1 MTVLGADV
9 NNLNKQRELVGGQIR
24 HMLMPKKEGGLG
36 LTPAQVVRNIM
47 FMTGQYA
54 SAAKAGDGSFKA
66 QDNVL
71 VDNPLPIPFIF
82 TGRFRGQSFENM
94 TDFINFINTI
104 DPSINIKLTKTGRID
119 SKQVM
124 EQYGVETSLLSQSS
138 KTTLAYINKNGIE
151 LFFEKS
157 LAEATEARNLIKM
170 QMEYFTGQLKNKKIS
185 KIDLAL
191 LMASYGSSMRSPLR
205 RAANVK
211 YIWDGAY
218 NVPKNLIGSEL
229 EYEHIK
235 PQNFISIKL
244 LDIYLT
250 ENKLENRND
259 RIDAEFN
266 NYHVAI
272 IPKKMEEA
280 ITEVGRKFVMQN
292 NYVEGGNV
300 LGRYYDM
307 VTYGHKD
314 MVALTNIDPAAQGQ
328 IVGQSHERIA
338 NKIQTTPK
346 RLKDTQ
352 IRMDAR
358 KLSLSSKQPTKGI
371 SVWDFDD
378 TLASTKSGVLARIPN
393 KAMSPKPQ
401 RKVIF
406 LAGGPGSGKSTVI
419 KNLGLE
425 KQGFKIVNQDISLQ
439 WLAKNHGLPTDM
451 RDFTPE
457 QRSKW
462 GSLSWEARD
471 IAKRK
476 KIKFQ
481 GRGDGIIVD
490 GTGASKT
497 SMTAQVNEF
506 KRKGYDVSMVF
517 VETSLETALTRN
529 KARKE
534 RSLIDSIVKRTWS
547 SVMENK
553 KVFKEMFGNNFVEI
567 NTDNLKQNDPLPLK
581 AINKM
586 DTFTKSYAKERLT
599 AEQFAIEGAAI
610 LERGGEFDFS
620 EFEMVREGQPGPFFE
635 KFINRMKKYGPKDNF
650 ILTARP
656 KESAPHIHMWLKM
669 EGYEIPL
676 KNITALGNSTAE
688 AKALWI
694 LEKVGEGYNDFYFA
708 DDAIK
713 NVEEVVQSMLDQ
725 VDVKSK
731 VQQARYKFSNS
742 MNKEF
747 NNILEQTTKFPSFKK
762 VSGILAQRR
771 GDKVGKYK
779 FFVPP
784 SAEDF
789 SGLLYAFYTKG
800 KLGEKQ
806 KEFFKK
812 ALLEPYAIAMRG
824 LNSRKQTLTNDYG
837 ELKKT
842 WRTTNKIL
850 GEKIPEGDYTYE
862 QAIRVFLY
870 DKAGYEIPAISNR
883 DRRRLVSLVSND
895 ANLEGFANG
904 LSLLLQVPNGYVK
917 PGSFWLT
924 SNIEGDIYNYTQKE
938 ARQDALAEWKE
949 NKDIIFSPDNLNK
962 IQYLYGSNFREALE
976 DILWRMEH
984 GTNRNFG
991 QNRLVN
997 NFSNWVNNSVG
1008 AIMFFNMRS
1017 AALQTISSVN
1027 YLNWSDNNPYKAA
1040 VAFSNIKQF
1049 AKDFSFIFNSD
1060 MLKQRRGG
1068 LQQDVNANEIA
1079 NVIKGQ
1085 KNKVGALLNYLLRK
1099 GFLPTQIADSFA
1111 ISSGGAT
1118 FYRNRIKT
1126 YIKKGM
1132 TQAEAES
1139 KAWLDFQEITE
1150 ANQQSSRPDL
1160 ISQQQASSL
1169 GRLVLAFQNTP
1180 MQYTRI
1186 IKKAILDLA
1195 AGRGDAKTHIS
1206 KILYYGAI
1214 QNFIFTALQSALF
1227 AVVLGDDDDDYQI
1240 KKKEQRIANNMIDT
1254 ILRGTGV
1261 SGAVVS
1267 TIKNMIIAF
1276 LKEEEKE
1283 WRADHAYTL
1292 IAALNLSP
1300 PIGSKARKLY
1310 SATQT
1315 WEYNRD
1321 VIPERGFSLDNPGYQ
1336 VVGNVVS
1343 AITNFPL
1350 DRLVNKANN
1359 LSHVLN
1365 DEHAAWQRMALLFG
1379 YNTWDIGI
1387 RDEDIE
1393 QLKKDIKKRKKEA
1406 KNDQKKTEE
1415 AKVKE
1420 AEGEKKQ
1427 EKEKK
1432 EGKKITCL
1440 VCKLPALPG
1449 QKYCTIHEK
1458 KPQREDGKKVKCKGF
1473 RTNGSPCGMTTSNKS
1488 GYCYYHD

>member
-1 MTVLGADV
+1 
-9 NNLNKQRELVGGQIR
+9 
-24 HMLMPKKEGGLG
+24 
-36 LTPAQVVRNIM
+36 
-47 FMTGQYA
+47 
-54 SAAKAGDGSFKA
+54 
-66 QDNVL
+66 
-71 VDNPLPIPFIF
+71 
-82 TGRFRGQSFENM
+82 
-94 TDFINFINTI
+94 
-104 DPSINIKLTKTGRID
+104 
-119 SKQVM
+119 
-124 EQYGVETSLLSQSS
+124 
-138 KTTLAYINKNGIE
+138 
-151 LFFEKS
+151 
-157 LAEATEARNLIKM
+157 
-170 QMEYFTGQLKNKKIS
+170 
-185 KIDLAL
+185 
-191 LMASYGSSMRSPLR
+191 
-205 RAANVK
+205 
-211 YIWDGAY
+211 
-218 NVPKNLIGSEL
+218 
-229 EYEHIK
+229 
-235 PQNFISIKL
+235 
-244 LDIYLT
+244 
-250 ENKLENRND
+250 
-259 RIDAEFN
+259 
-266 NYHVAI
+266 
-272 IPKKMEEA
+272 
-280 ITEVGRKFVMQN
+280 
-292 NYVEGGNV
+292 
-300 LGRYYDM
+300 
-307 VTYGHKD
+307 
-314 MVALTNIDPAAQGQ
+314 
-328 IVGQSHERIA
+328 
-338 NKIQTTPK
+338 
-346 RLKDTQ
+346 
-352 IRMDAR
+352 
-358 KLSLSSKQPTKGI
+358 
-371 SVWDFDD
+371 
-378 TLASTKSGVLARIPN
+378 
-393 KAMSPKPQ
+393 
-401 RKVIF
+401 
-406 LAGGPGSGKSTVI
+406 
-419 KNLGLE
+419 
-425 KQGFKIVNQDISLQ
+425 
-439 WLAKNHGLPTDM
+439 
-451 RDFTPE
+451 
-457 QRSKW
+457 
-462 GSLSWEARD
+462 
-471 IAKRK
+471 
-476 KIKFQ
+476 
-481 GRGDGIIVD
+481 
-490 GTGASKT
+490 
-497 SMTAQVNEF
+497 
-506 KRKGYDVSMVF
+506 
-517 VETSLETALTRN
+517 
-529 KARKE
+529 
-534 RSLIDSIVKRTWS
+534 
-547 SVMENK
+547 
-553 KVFKEMFGNNFVEI
+553 
-567 NTDNLKQNDPLPLK
+567 
-581 AINKM
+581 
-586 DTFTKSYAKERLT
+586 
-599 AEQFAIEGAAI
+599 
-610 LERGGEFDFS
+610 
-620 EFEMVREGQPGPFFE
+620 
-635 KFINRMKKYGPKDNF
+635 MK
-650 ILTARP
+650 
-656 KESAPHIHMWLKM
+656 
-669 EGYEIPL
+669 
-676 KNITALGNSTAE
+676 
-688 AKALWI
+688 
-694 LEKVGEGYNDFYFA
+694 
-708 DDAIK
+708 
-713 NVEEVVQSMLDQ
+713 
-725 VDVKSK
+725 
-731 VQQARYKFSNS
+731 
-742 MNKEF
+742 
-747 NNILEQTTKFPSFKK
+747 
-762 VSGILAQRR
+762 
-771 GDKVGKYK
+771 
-779 FFVPP
+779 
-784 SAEDF
+784 
-789 SGLLYAFYTKG
+789 
-800 KLGEKQ
+800 
-806 KEFFKK
+806 
-812 ALLEPYAIAMRG
+812 
-824 LNSRKQTLTNDYG
+824 
-837 ELKKT
+837 
-842 WRTTNKIL
+842 
-850 GEKIPEGDYTYE
+850 
-862 QAIRVFLY
+862 
-870 DKAGYEIPAISNR
+870 
-883 DRRRLVSLVSND
+883 
-895 ANLEGFANG
+895 
-904 LSLLLQVPNGYVK
+904 
-917 PGSFWLT
+917 
-924 SNIEGDIYNYTQKE
+924 
-938 ARQDALAEWKE
+938 
-949 NKDIIFSPDNLNK
+949 
-962 IQYLYGSNFREALE
+962 
-976 DILWRMEH
+976 H